1 MIKAR
6 TSSFKNF
13 CRLSLCAPKLGI
25 ISVKITN
32 AFKAAVNNSIKETH
46 FSTLCFLPLFSS
58 CIFDHDSLHQL
69 FPGCKTRLFL
79 LFQYPHLSFFSECIV
94 DRKKTLSFFFWSN
107 GQLSEI
113 VCVVKCVLNCSFTC
127 FRPRNWVEC
136 TLCTFSSCQ
145 SKRFFGISAPWPEE
159 LTCNNC

>member
-32 AFKAAVNNSIKETH
+32 AFKAAVNHSIKEPH
-46 FSTLCFLPLFSS
+46 FPTLCFLPLCSS
-58 CIFDHDSLHQL
+58 CTFDHDCPHHL
-69 FPGCKTRLFL
+69 FPGCKTRIFI
-79 LFQYPHLSFFSECIV
+79 LFQYPHLSFFGMHSGQEEDPLV
-94 DRKKTLSFFFWSN
+94 FLWSN

-127 FRPRNWVEC
+127 FCPRNWVEC

-145 SKRFFGISAPWPEE
+145 SK
-159 LTCNNC
+159 